1 MKIRLRLS
9 LWYFS
14 ITLVILLL
22 FSLGTYFAM
31 QHLLYA
37 ALDNEL
43 DMILNDIEV
52 SYNPATERFEYLNHQ
67 SYILSRYLKQFYLMI
82 YDSSHNTVFSTSL
95 AELVTFN
102 IPEPVTQVE
111 RGYTVTL
118 HKRDVSSLYIAGNH
132 EQNEMTFRILT
143 RKLFHQNQ
151 QVGSAVIAMPM
162 EDIEDSMEKLLT
174 ILVSGSLLVVVL
186 IGAGSY
192 FLTQQALHPV
202 AAITHKAQQ
211 ISYSSLD
218 ERLPIYQE
226 NDELGQL
233 SSVLNNLF
241 ERLNRAFQSQQQ
253 FLADAAHELKTPLSI
268 LRAHWEGEI
277 NNPDLSLEMKEKLVQ
292 DIETITRLSHLI
304 NSLLLLSKTEQI
316 QSSFDFSPL
325 DLDQLLQDVVSDT
338 RVLAASKNQDLSI
351 VDLTPTKVMGDQ
363 TRLYQLIFNLIDNAV
378 KYTPEQG
385 NIWVILRQEDGQ
397 AYFEIKDNGVGI
409 PQESLPHI
417 FDRFYRV
424 QKDRARKTGGSG
436 LGLAIG
442 KLIVEAHNGTIAV
455 TSVID
460 EGTSFII
467 RLPLYTTNQD

>member
-31 QHLLYA
+31 QHLLYQA
-37 ALDNEL
+37 MDEEL
-43 DMILNDIEV
+43 DMILDDIEV
-52 SYNPATERFEYLNHQ
+52 SYNPATAHFEYLDHQ
-67 SYILSRYLKQFYLMI
+67 SHILSRYLKQFYLMI
-82 YDSSHNTVFSTSL
+82 YDSSHETVFSTTL

-102 IPEPVTQVE
+102 LPAPQSQVE

-118 HKRDVSSLYIAGNH
+118 HKRDIPTLYIVGARQN
-132 EQNEMTFRILT
+132 ENEMTFRILS

-162 EDIEDSMEKLLT
+162 EDIEDSMEKLLA
-174 ILVSGSLLVVVL
+174 ILVSGSLLIVVL

-192 FLTQQALHPV
+192 FITRQALHPV
-202 AAITHKAQQ
+202 TDIIHKARQ

-218 ERLPIYQE
+218 ERLPVYQE
-226 NDELGQL
+226 NDEIGQL
-233 SSVLNNLF
+233 SSVLNSLF
-241 ERLNRAFQSQQQ
+241 ERLERAFQSQQQ

-277 NNPDLSLEMKEKLVQ
+277 NNPELTLDMKERLVQ

-316 QSSFDFSPL
+316 QSSFEFAPL
-325 DLDQLLQDVVSDT
+325 QLNELLQEVLSDT
-338 RVLAASKNQDLSI
+338 QVLADAKNQTLSLI
-351 VDLTPTKVMGDQ
+351 ELQPAQIMGDQ
-363 TRLYQLIFNLIDNAV
+363 TRLYQLVFNLIDNAS
-378 KYTPEQG
+378 KYTPDEG
-385 NIWVILRQEDGQ
+385 NIWVILRTEAGT
-397 AYFEIKDNGVGI
+397 AYLEIRDNGVGI
-409 PQESLPHI
+409 PEESLPHI
-417 FDRFYRV
+417 FDRFFRV

-442 KLIVEAHNGTIAV
+442 KLIAEAHNGTIEV
-455 TSVID
+455 SSRMN
-460 EGTSFII
+460 EGTSFVV
-467 RLPLYTTNQD
+467 RLPLYHER